1 MSSTAIFINLFVIF
15 FMIVSLLKDKDKTKK
30 AIIIAGKSLLK
41 ILPSVLMIIMFIGL
55 LLGLLPQPKI
65 SEFIGEQSGWE
76 GFLLIAVLG
85 AIMHIPSLLSF
96 PLAASL
102 LDKGAQVA
110 SVAVFIT
117 TLTMIGIV
125 TLPLEIK
132 IMGKKFSLLR
142 NGISFIM
149 AILIA
154 LIMGAVI

>member
-1 MSSTAIFINLFVIF
+1 
-15 FMIVSLLKDKDKTKK
+15 
-30 AIIIAGKSLLK
+30 
-41 ILPSVLMIIMFIGL
+41 
-55 LLGLLPQPKI
+55 
-65 SEFIGEQSGWE
+65 
-76 GFLLIAVLG
+76 
-85 AIMHIPSLLSF
+85 MHIPSLLSF

-132 IMGKKFSLLR
+132 IMGKKFALLR

-154 LIMGAVI
+154 LVMGAVI

>member
-41 ILPSVLMIIMFIGL
+41 ILPSVLMIIMLIGL
-55 LLGLLPQPKI
+55 LLGLLSPAKI
-65 SEFIGEQSGWE
+65 SQFIGEQSGWE
-76 GFLLIAVLG
+76 GFLLIALLG
-85 AIMHIPSLLSF
+85 TIMHIPSLLSF

-132 IMGKKFSLLR
+132 IMGKKFALLR

>member
-1 MSSTAIFINLFVIF
+1 MSSTAIFINLFVLF

-41 ILPSVLMIIMFIGL
+41 IFPSVLMIIMFIGL
-55 LLGLLPQPKI
+55 LLGLLPQAKI

-132 IMGKKFSLLR
+132 IMGKKFALLR

-154 LIMGAVI
+154 LVMGAVI

>member
-1 MSSTAIFINLFVIF
+1 VNSTAIFINFFVIF

-30 AIIIAGKSLLK
+30 AIIIASKSLLK

-55 LLGLLPQPKI
+55 LLGLLPQAKI
-65 SEFIGEQSGWE
+65 SEFIGEQSGLE

-132 IMGKKFSLLR
+132 IMGKKFALLR
-142 NGISFIM
+142 NGISFIV

-154 LIMGAVI
+154 LVMGAVI